1 MTTAARASFEKR
13 VQNGDQYPLLWAI
26 HETFFFEF
34 WLGGF
39 CSLISSIFQVVSPFT
54 LRFIIQFAQDA
65 WNASQNGQPPPAI
78 GPGIGLA
85 FGVTIMQICQSFGIS
100 HFIYRGMMIGGQTRA
115 VLISLVFEKSL
126 VLSGRA
132 KAGGKEVTE
141 APVEEKAEGGKET
154 ENGSKA
160 HKPKKDTKIPDKA
173 GVVGDGTGWSNG
185 RIVNV
190 MSVDTYRVD
199 QASALF
205 HMLWTAPLV
214 CIITLVLLLVNLS
227 YSALAGFA
235 LLVIGV
241 PALTRAIRLL
251 FRRRARINKITDQ
264 RVGLT
269 QEILQSIRFV
279 KYFGWESAFK
289 DRLKQVRNREIRGI
303 QVLLAVRNAINA
315 VSMSLPIYAS
325 MLSFITYSLTD
336 NRLAPAQ
343 VFSSLALFNGLR
355 MPLNLLPL
363 VIGQVVDAWQS
374 LQRIQEF
381 MLSEEQDGH
390 ADFQPETKNAIEMNT
405 ACFTWERTPTQ
416 DPAESAAANAGKKG
430 NTSETPKT
438 GSKNA
443 SGTQEN
449 ARSGIVAGSSEES
462 SDDTAS
468 TLVEERQPFKLQD
481 INLEIGRNELVAV
494 IGSVGSG
501 KTSLL
506 AALAGDMRKTSG
518 QVVFGASKAFCPQY
532 AWIQNATLR
541 QNILFGKEM
550 DRVWYKRV
558 IEAYVSPA

>member
-1 MTTAARASFEKR
+1 M
-13 VQNGDQYPLLWAI
+13 Q
-26 HETFFFEF
+26 
-34 WLGGF
+34 
-39 CSLISSIFQVVSPFT
+39 IFQS
-54 LRFIIQFAQDA
+54 L
-65 WNASQNGQPPPAI
+65 
-78 GPGIGLA
+78 GI
-85 FGVTIMQICQSFGIS
+85 T

-132 KAGGKEVTE
+132 KAGGKEITG
-141 APVEEKAEGGKET
+141 APVEEEKTEGEKKKE
-154 ENGSKA
+154 NSDKA
-160 HKPKKDTKIPDKA
+160 HKSKNDTKMSEKA

-185 RIVNV
+185 RIVNL

-205 HMLWTAPLV
+205 HMLWTSPLV
-214 CIITLVLLLVNLS
+214 CIITLVLLIVNLS

-251 FRRRARINKITDQ
+251 FRRRAHINKITDQ

-289 DRLKQVRNREIRGI
+289 NRLADIRNREIRGI
-303 QVLLAVRNAINA
+303 QVLLAIRNAINA

-336 NRLAPAQ
+336 NSLAPAQ

-381 MLSEEQDGH
+381 MLSEEQDEH
-390 ADFQPETKNAIEMNT
+390 AEFQPETKNAVEMND

-416 DPAESAAANAGKKG
+416 DSAESAAAKAGKKKTEK
-430 NTSETPKT
+430 TSDTKSDAAACSP
-438 GSKNA
+438 
-443 SGTQEN
+443 
-449 ARSGIVAGSSEES
+449 EES

-468 TLVEERQPFKLQD
+468 TLVEEREPFKLQD

-506 AALAGDMRKTSG
+506 ASLAGDMRKTSG

-532 AWIQNATLR
+532 AWIQNATVR
-541 QNILFGKEM
+541 QNILFGKDM
-550 DRVWYKRV
+550 DRGWYKKV
-558 IEAYVSPA
+558 IQA